1 MAPIAYTKGDSY
13 VLKSNTPLSMNNTF
27 AEKKA
32 AKTPTTCAHMNV
44 DRQESQGVTDT
55 FGM

>member
-13 VLKSNTPLSMNNTF
+13 VFKSNTPLSMNNTF

-32 AKTPTTCAHMNV
+32 AKTPTTFAHMNV
-44 DRQESQGVTDT
+44 ESQGVTDT